1 MPDAL
6 IPTET
11 LSHRRPPKAGHGKSV
26 RELWNACQER
36 WKDIADASKASDAAM
51 RSGDEKAEQAADKHM
66 EACSDAYDTARTAFL
81 ASPARTADDA
91 ACRIAYLLDQTAIGH
106 CHADELR
113 EVLRVLQKL
122 N

>member
-1 MPDAL
+1 MPD
-6 IPTET
+6 T
-11 LSHRRPPKAGHGKSV
+11 LVSTQILSNRRPLKVGSSKSV
-26 RELWNACQER
+26 RQLWIACQEQ
-36 WKDIADASKASDAAM
+36 WKDIADASKACDAAM
-51 RSGDEKAEQAADKHM
+51 RAGDEKAEQEAEKHM
-66 EACSDAYDTARTAFL
+66 ATCSDAYDTARTAFL

-91 ACRIAYLLDQTAIGH
+91 VCRIAYLLDQTAIGH